1 MWLMDPGLR
10 TGVLSFPNRPLVNVV
25 GLRGAFLGDAQAGLD
40 YP

>member
-10 TGVLSFPNRPLVNVV
+10 TGVLSFRNRPLVSVV
-25 GLRGAFLGDAQAGLD
+25 GLRGAFLGDAPAGLD